1 MDAAN
6 LYAVLTI
13 LATLMMAPTAL
24 LMEGA
29 KFGPAWDAALK
40 VRPHTLVH
48 IHLISADRHGPST
61 EAPSERGPAR
71 PSIPVG
77 PPTVHA

>member
-40 VRPHTLVH
+40 VRPIRTFMHLHLSTLDQCSSSWP
-48 IHLISADRHGPST
+48 IHRG
-61 EAPSERGPAR
+61 SEREGAW
-71 PSIPVG
+71 
-77 PPTVHA
+77 